1 MKGKQTCD
9 VPRRSKIEE
18 RKLKINPDLGA
29 VLSNSSSPI
38 EFFNLFVTNE
48 LLEQTQLYAT
58 SQSINSSNNEIDEIT
73 GEDIKKAFGIVLYM
87 GILKLPNRR
96 MYWQSN
102 TRVDIIA
109 NTMGVN

>member
-1 MKGKQTCD
+1 MADKAQSGREDDFQWLLKEKQTWD

-48 LLEQTQLYAT
+48 LLDMILEQT
-58 SQSINSSNNEIDEIT
+58 
-73 GEDIKKAFGIVLYM
+73 
-87 GILKLPNRR
+87 R
-96 MYWQSN
+96 
-102 TRVDIIA
+102 
-109 NTMGVN
+109 